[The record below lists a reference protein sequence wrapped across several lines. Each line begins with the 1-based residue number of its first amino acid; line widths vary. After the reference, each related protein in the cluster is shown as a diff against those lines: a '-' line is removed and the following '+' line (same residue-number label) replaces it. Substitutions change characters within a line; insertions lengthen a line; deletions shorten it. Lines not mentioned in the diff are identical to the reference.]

1 MAYRVGLLLLPGM
14 LAAAVP
20 VAMAGV
26 PMFTAVSASISA
38 DPLANLLAAI
48 VLFALVLRL
57 TRPTDGA
64 RWSVATGALLGL
76 GLLTKLALAIF
87 VPLALLVVFARS
99 RNPARDALRCW
110 PPQRW

>member
-1 MAYRVGLLLLPGM
+1 M

-48 VLFALVLRL
+48 VLFALVHRL
-57 TRPTDGA
+57 THPTDGA

-76 GLLTKLALAIF
+76 GLITKLALAIF
-87 VPLALLVVFARS
+87 VPLALLVVFA
-99 RNPARDALRCW
+99 ALAQPGAMR
-110 PPQRW
+110 